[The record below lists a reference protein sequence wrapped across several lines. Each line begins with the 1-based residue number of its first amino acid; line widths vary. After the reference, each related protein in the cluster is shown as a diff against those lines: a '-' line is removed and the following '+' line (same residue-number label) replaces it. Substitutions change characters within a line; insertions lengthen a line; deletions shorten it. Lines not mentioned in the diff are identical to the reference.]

1 MATFAASFTAS
12 QSIDGKILTVTD
24 TSNYGV
30 DPSHTKANFLSRQLI
45 VTRGDDV
52 NTQITYNFPFTG
64 TPDTTQDTYSLPQI
78 SQDYAYSITL
88 KLVYQDGITNFTATN
103 PVLATQFT
111 NLNKL
116 QMLNQ
121 IQPCDCNDSALID
134 SIDKVNI
141 ATQAATQRS
150 SVGDIAGAQ
159 QLISYAY
166 DTTLNYL
173 NL

>member
-1 MATFAASFTAS
+1 MATFSASFTAS
-12 QSIDGKILTVTD
+12 QSIDGKTITITD

-30 DPSHTKANFLSRQLI
+30 DSTHTKANFQSRQLI
-45 VTRGDDV
+45 VTRGDNV
-52 NTQITYNFPFTG
+52 NSSVTYNFPYTG
-64 TPDTTQDTYSLPQI
+64 TPDSTQDTYSLPTI
-78 SQDYAYSITL
+78 TQDYSYSIML
-88 KLVYQDGITNFTATN
+88 KLTYQDGVTTFTSTN
-103 PVLATQFT
+103 PVLATQYT

-121 IQPCDCNDSALID
+121 VQPCDCNDSALID

-141 ATQAATQRS
+141 ALQSASQRS
-150 SVGDIAGAQ
+150 SVGDISGAQ